1 MLAQAHVAALAG
13 RHLPAGLVVA
23 GSVLMA
29 AATVAGAW
37 LALRRPG
44 RHGAWLGAAS
54 GALLVIALLHLLPD
68 AWSAARAAGIWPLAV
83 PAAALGSFALA
94 GLAARQGC
102 ACDAGRQHAGGAG
115 SAGAL
120 AVHRFLEGSALALT
134 ASVTITVALAVHT
147 LAEGVAVGA
156 LLAGQSRRRAG
167 GWLAALCLSP
177 AAGAAA
183 ISAYRLPSAA
193 RPVLLALAAGVLAQA
208 ARISLRAAS
217 RTPAGRRLAPGAAA
231 ALLAAAAVTAVAVRV
246 AG

>member
-1 MLAQAHVAALAG
+1 M
-13 RHLPAGLVVA
+13 
-23 GSVLMA
+23 
-29 AATVAGAW
+29 
-37 LALRRPG
+37 
-44 RHGAWLGAAS
+44 
-54 GALLVIALLHLLPD
+54 
-68 AWSAARAAGIWPLAV
+68 
-83 PAAALGSFALA
+83 
-94 GLAARQGC
+94 
-102 ACDAGRQHAGGAG
+102 
-115 SAGAL
+115 
-120 AVHRFLEGSALALT
+120 HRFLEGSALALT
-134 ASVTITVALAVHT
+134 ASVTITVALAVHA

-156 LLAGQSRRRAG
+156 LLAGQSRRRVG

>member
-29 AATVAGAW
+29 AATVEGAW

-54 GALLVIALLHLLPD
+54 GALLVIALL
-68 AWSAARAAGIWPLAV
+68 
-83 PAAALGSFALA
+83 
-94 GLAARQGC
+94 
-102 ACDAGRQHAGGAG
+102 
-115 SAGAL
+115 
-120 AVHRFLEGSALALT
+120 
-134 ASVTITVALAVHT
+134 
-147 LAEGVAVGA
+147 
-156 LLAGQSRRRAG
+156 AGQSRRRVG
-167 GWLAALCLSP
+167 GWLAALCLSL

-193 RPVLLALAAGVLAQA
+193 GPVLLALAAGVLAQA